1 MSAQKEIYA
10 LFWVFVL
17 ASTLVV
23 VFCGLYLI
31 FFRMNELLR
40 NLSRSLYI
48 QKNQVD
54 GRCRGRRRR
63 DYLRWNNQMRSEQET
78 NFLLVAGGGIF
89 CWVRYFSLGKYIWFS
104 FERMRCLGRCTAQA
118 D

>member
-48 QKNQVD
+48 KKIKWMADVGEGAGEIIYD
-54 GRCRGRRRR
+54 GI
-63 DYLRWNNQMRSEQET
+63 T
-78 NFLLVAGGGIF
+78 
-89 CWVRYFSLGKYIWFS
+89 K
-104 FERMRCLGRCTAQA
+104 
-118 D
+118 